1 MVAQDSDKTDVA
13 ARGTHGLLQDVLDS
27 LPHWV
32 SVKDHNNRYLLVN
45 RALAAAFGYSPQE
58 YIDYKNARP
67 GESLLMQGSAMGEM
81 DARVLREGTRQEIP
95 QLKVRLDDGS
105 DQVRRLV
112 KFPLR
117 DAQGQPEG
125 IIGWSEDITQQV
137 ETEENLARRNQ
148 ELMEDLNLAAEFQRT
163 VLPDVEDT
171 AYLRVNHRYLPQGLV
186 SGDIYKWFY
195 NREHEYNFF
204 IGDATGHG
212 FAAAFLAM
220 MVHVSLS
227 NTRGDMPPVD
237 VIKRL
242 NTRLCEQN
250 LDGKFISG
258 VFFRIKQDGTLL
270 FCSAGHPPLVLVR
283 EGGRME
289 LLPTGDGMALGWFA
303 EPPGGY
309 REHSLPLQP
318 GDRLYAYTDGITE
331 WVNAE
336 GRQFGLQQFATYVA
350 AHHGQQADVLLDGLM
365 SQVRSF
371 GGNTAQSDD
380 ISLFCFEYTGQPED
394 AGSR

>member
-1 MVAQDSDKTDVA
+1 MTPDSDRNETTQETA
-13 ARGTHGLLQDVLDS
+13 SSRLLQEVLDS

-32 SVKDHNNRYLLVN
+32 SVKDQNNRYLLVN
-45 RALAAAFGYSPQE
+45 RPLAAAFGNTPQE
-58 YIDYKNARP
+58 FVAKKNTRP
-67 GESLLMQGSAMGEM
+67 HVSLRLDGESTYEM
-81 DARVLREGTRQEIP
+81 DAQVLRDGQRQEVP
-95 QLKVRLDDGS
+95 HMPVRLHDGS
-105 DQVRRLV
+105 EQIRRLV
-112 KFPLR
+112 KFPLK
-117 DAQGQPEG
+117 DAQGQTEG

-137 ETEENLARRNQ
+137 ATEESLARRNQ
-148 ELMEDLNLAAEFQRT
+148 QLMEDLNLAAEFQRT
-163 VLPDVEDT
+163 VLPDIEDT
-171 AYLRVNHRYLPQGLV
+171 TYLKVRYRFLPHSLV
-186 SGDIYKWFY
+186 SGDMYKWFY

-270 FCSAGHPPLVLVR
+270 YCSAGHPPLVLVR
-283 EGGRME
+283 NNGRME
-289 LLPTGDGMALGWFA
+289 LLATGDGMALGWFA

-309 REHSLPLQP
+309 REHALQLQP

-331 WVNAE
+331 WANTE
-336 GRQFGLQQFATYVA
+336 GREFGLQQFATFVGS
-350 AHHGQQADVLLDGLM
+350 HHGQEADVLLDGLL

-371 GGNTAQSDD
+371 SGGTPNTDD
-380 ISLFCFEYTGQPED
+380 ISIFCFEYTGQPED
-394 AGSR
+394 AGGR